1 MAATLCDVAVPH
13 ITLMREHVVIR
24 SSHRADRQR
33 AALPRR
39 LCIAAVAALI
49 PALAGCEA
57 GANAPTQQWHQP
69 TDGAETILHGI
80 VIRNVFVLGAPPD
93 SALAAGKSAGLF
105 LAMVDSGSPDRLL
118 SISAP
123 GTARAVRLPGGQ
135 PVSVSGENPVLLT
148 GPQPEVV
155 LHGLMRALP
164 GGTFIR
170 VIMNFENAGSVT
182 LSVPV
187 MSQAQYYSTFS
198 AAPTPPPRP
207 TPGRSAT
214 ASPGAAPTPSPTAS

>member
-1 MAATLCDVAVPH
+1 M
-13 ITLMREHVVIR
+13 IR

-69 TDGAETILHGI
+69 TDGAAAVLHGI
-80 VIRNVFVLGAPPD
+80 AIRNVFVLAAPANA
-93 SALAAGKSAGLF
+93 ALAAGKSAGLF
-105 LAMVDSGSPDRLL
+105 LALVNSGSPDRLL

-123 GTARAVRLPGGQ
+123 GTAKSVQLPGGS
-135 PVSVSGENPVLLT
+135 PVPLARSQAVLLT
-148 GPQPEVV
+148 GPQPKVI
-155 LHGLMRALP
+155 LTGLVRSLP
-164 GGTFIR
+164 GGSFIP
-170 VIMNFENAGSVT
+170 VTMNFQNAGSIT

-187 MSQAQYYSTFS
+187 VPQALYYSTFS
-198 AAPTPPPRP
+198 AAPTPTP
-207 TPGRSAT
+207 TAT
-214 ASPGAAPTPSPTAS
+214 AARKPKHHGQATPTPTPSPSTS